1 MERLLTVREA
11 AELLSI
17 HPKSLYRLISQR
29 RIPFIRKPGIGYR
42 LRHSD
47 LEKWLEEGFEP
58 ASKWQDIM

>member
-17 HPKSLYRLISQR
+17 HPKSLYKLISQR

-42 LRHSD
+42 FRFSD
-47 LEKWLEEGFEP
+47 LKKWLEEDLEIPSEWKG
-58 ASKWQDIM
+58 II